1 MTIKEIKND
10 LKEIRYYYA
19 LVESLKLGSKL
30 IPSQHITEKVEKYNK
45 IIKNAPVQFYA
56 LYVGLYVS
64 NNTQSELAEK
74 WKVGKDSIK
83 KLNAKLCNYLENE
96 FKKQEN
102 KEE

>member
-30 IPSQHITEKVEKYNK
+30 IPPQDIIEKVERYNE
-45 IIKNAPVQFYA
+45 IIKKAPVQFYA

-74 WKVGKDSIK
+74 WKVGKDFIK
-83 KLNAKLCNYLENE
+83 KLNAKFCTYLENE
-96 FKKQEN
+96 FKKQKN

>member
-30 IPSQHITEKVEKYNK
+30 IPPQHITEKIERYND

-74 WKVGKDSIK
+74 WKVGKDFIK

>member
-19 LVESLKLGSKL
+19 MVESLKLGSKL
-30 IPSQHITEKVEKYNK
+30 IPPQHTTEKIEKYNE
-45 IIKNAPVQFYA
+45 IIKKAPVQFYA

-74 WKVGKDSIK
+74 WKVGKDFIK

-96 FKKQEN
+96 FKNQEN